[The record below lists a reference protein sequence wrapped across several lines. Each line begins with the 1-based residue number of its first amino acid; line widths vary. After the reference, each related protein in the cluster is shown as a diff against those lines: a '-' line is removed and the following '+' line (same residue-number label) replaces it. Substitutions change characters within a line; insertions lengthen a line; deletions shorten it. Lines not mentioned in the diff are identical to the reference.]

1 LRARFPEAAII
12 GVVSSPAMLAKAHAV
27 DPGVSLIATAFC
39 RRRTYHAILTT
50 AGATVDL
57 WETTYFHALSG
68 PDPVLDWLKGATL
81 LPVQAALSGAGTKE
95 SVAFER
101 VLAERPRAA
110 YPPDARG
117 VTLFPFK
124 RLFLI
129 GSR

>member
-1 LRARFPEAAII
+1 MRL
-12 GVVSSPAMLAKAHAV
+12 GDSLLPA
-27 DPGVSLIATAFC
+27 PRC
-39 RRRTYHAILTT
+39 HAILTAAT
-50 AGATVDL
+50 ASADL

-68 PDPVLDWLKGATL
+68 PDPVLNWLKGTTL
-81 LPVQAALSGAGTKE
+81 LPIQAALGGARAKE
-95 SVAFER
+95 TAAFER
-101 VLAERPRAA
+101 VLAERLRAA